1 MGPDPYISLSSSSSG
16 GSGGRRKAKDCD
28 DNPFS
33 LLPFI
38 PIGPLL
44 IINPGWAVKQ
54 LEKDD

>member
-1 MGPDPYISLSSSSSG
+1 MGPEPACMGTSSSSG
-16 GSGGRRKAKDCD
+16 GSGGRRKTSDWD

-38 PIGPLL
+38 PIGPIL